1 MEHIVVLVTLFPL
14 PCQRPEGALAGREPK
29 PLLSFVLEQSQ
40 TNPGLAL
47 RATEA
52 LEAFRVTNTLGPL
65 APLSE
70 TQV

>member
-1 MEHIVVLVTLFPL
+1 MYIVVLVTRYLASAPV
-14 PCQRPEGALAGREPK
+14 GALAGREPK